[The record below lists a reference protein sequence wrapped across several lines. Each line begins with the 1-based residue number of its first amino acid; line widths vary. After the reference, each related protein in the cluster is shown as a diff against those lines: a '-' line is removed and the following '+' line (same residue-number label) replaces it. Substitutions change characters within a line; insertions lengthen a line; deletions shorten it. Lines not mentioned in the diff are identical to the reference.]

1 MPAEYEPQEAVWL
14 MIGGLYSHWH
24 SGGFAIRDTQVKL
37 AKAILEAGT
46 KVNIAVPQNYIW
58 KWNTFSKDSTFPFT
72 R

>member
-46 KVNIAVPQNYIW
+46 KVNIAVP
-58 KWNTFSKDSTFPFT
+58 
-72 R
+72 